1 MEEGSATG
9 RTGKTASRSSRART
23 SRQTSVPPGAAG
35 SEAAAAQPGNTSNG
49 QNPPSQAPPGGLY
62 VPAEQASGSPAREM
76 SGPTSE
82 RPGKIVTPKQ
92 GRATHLAWSRFT
104 LAMCSVAILG
114 FVVVASFLTLW
125 RGQGIDNLTRLL
137 EIIFAPIVAVVGV
150 AVAFYY
156 RGSSL

>member
-9 RTGKTASRSSRART
+9 RTGKAASRSSRART
-23 SRQTSVPPGAAG
+23 PGQTSVSPGPGG
-35 SEAAAAQPGNTSNG
+35 SEAAAAEPGNTSNG
-49 QNPPSQAPPGGLY
+49 QHPPGGLY
-62 VPAEQASGSPAREM
+62 VPVEQANGSPAREM

-82 RPGKIVTPKQ
+82 RPGMIVTPKQ
-92 GRATHLAWSRFT
+92 VRATHLAWSRFA
-104 LAMCSVAILG
+104 LAMCSVALLG

>member
-1 MEEGSATG
+1 MGEGSDTG
-9 RTGKTASRSSRART
+9 RTGKAASRPSRARAP
-23 SRQTSVPPGAAG
+23 RQTSVPPGPVG
-35 SEAAAAQPGNTSNG
+35 SGAAAAQPGNASNG
-49 QNPPSQAPPGGLY
+49 QDPPSQAPSGGLY
-62 VPAEQASGSPAREM
+62 VPVEQASGSPAREM

-82 RPGKIVTPKQ
+82 RPGMIVTPRQ
-92 GRATHLAWSRFT
+92 VRATHLAWSRFA
-104 LAMCSVAILG
+104 LAMCSVALLG

-125 RGQGIDNLTRLL
+125 RGQGIENLTRLL